1 MIDIV
6 FFPDAPVRGAR
17 HGVHLAVWECVRG
30 RVVREFD
37 WAEQTGSMVFVR
49 AGVPFKSELVNHE
62 ECHVRQYESGKPLG
76 EDECYTAM
84 WS

>member
-6 FFPDAPVRGAR
+6 FFLMHLFAAR
-17 HGVHLAVWECVRG
+17 DMACISQYGNVCEVASFG
-30 RVVREFD
+30 NFD